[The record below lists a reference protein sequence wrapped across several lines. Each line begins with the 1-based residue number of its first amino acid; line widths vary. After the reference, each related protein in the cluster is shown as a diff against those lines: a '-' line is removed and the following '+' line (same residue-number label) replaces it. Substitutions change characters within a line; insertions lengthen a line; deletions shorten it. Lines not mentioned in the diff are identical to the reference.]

1 MCPENCDCLP
11 GFYLFYIPTS
21 CWSSQSQY
29 LHLDAKVKKKQDLD
43 EMLETEVTT
52 SFIRQNHLFN
62 PCNGRRLPSLKTR
75 DQFRITRPSKSP
87 CSVIISIIMKVLV
100 SEDITTEVQHVEP
113 RCLETNSDYDQRW
126 FVRAMLMMTHR

>member
-1 MCPENCDCLP
+1 MTVYRY
-11 GFYLFYIPTS
+11 FTFFYIPTS

-52 SFIRQNHLFN
+52 SFIQQNHHFSTRA
-62 PCNGRRLPSLKTR
+62 NGRRLPSLKTR
-75 DQFRITRPSKSP
+75 DQFRITRSSA
-87 CSVIISIIMKVLV
+87 SVIISIIMKVLV

-113 RCLETNSDYDQRW
+113 RCLETNNDYDQRW
-126 FVRAMLMMTHR
+126 FVRAMLMMAHH